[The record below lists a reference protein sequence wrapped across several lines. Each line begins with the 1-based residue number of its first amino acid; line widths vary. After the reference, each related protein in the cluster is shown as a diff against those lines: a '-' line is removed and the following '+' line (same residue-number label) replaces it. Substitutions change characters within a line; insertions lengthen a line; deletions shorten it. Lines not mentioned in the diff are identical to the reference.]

1 MEENR
6 SIHQGPRIGRRLLG
20 REARLTRASGLRL
33 GRAVA
38 ARHERPEPVRAA
50 MRLVPKKAGVAR
62 AATPAPAP
70 AADQWVASATESTI
84 VPGISDWGAEWL
96 FGDSD
101 EAIATGRPFMGGA
114 GVDLPTPEEKR
125 VARTKRGGLEVGR
138 AARILEGDEEP
149 AAAAGPARVSR
160 SPAEAPASTPAPP
173 DPAPTK
179 RRVARTPGRPPAST
193 AAPEA
198 AAPSPP
204 AVARSQAPGPAT
216 PPARPAVARSDAP
229 AASQPAP
236 PTPAASPPAASSPT
250 ASPPAASSPTASSP
264 AAPSPTASSP
274 DRPKIARTP
283 TPAASPPA
291 ASPPPSTSPDRPK
304 VARTEAPASS
314 PAAT

>member
-70 AADQWVASATESTI
+70 AADQWVAAATESTI

-138 AARILEGDEEP
+138 AARIREGDEEP

-193 AAPEA
+193 AAP
-198 AAPSPP
+198 
-204 AVARSQAPGPAT
+204 QAPGPAT

-236 PTPAASPPAASSPT
+236 PSPAASPPAPPTPAASPPAASSPT
-250 ASPPAASSPTASSP
+250 ASPPAASS
-264 AAPSPTASSP
+264 
-274 DRPKIARTP
+274 
-283 TPAASPPA
+283 
-291 ASPPPSTSPDRPK
+291 
-304 VARTEAPASS
+304 
-314 PAAT
+314 